1 MHPGENIVKH
11 IIFRGLVA
19 LGLTAVLAGGFLVAP
34 VADAPGAPTAVTEQV
49 GTAPN
54 GDPMFEVDL
63 EGVPQNQAE
72 AGECTWSIVCGVVT
86 VSGSSAY
93 SVRVTYSW
101 NDVYATDRY
110 IPIGHRSSEY
120 GKDADGIYV
129 NAGYDVSCG
138 FTATDVRVYRTTG
151 WYKIT
156 DLDKPVCRR
165 YVA

>member
-1 MHPGENIVKH
+1 VTHIVH
-11 IIFRGLVA
+11 RGLVA
-19 LGLTAVLAGGFLVAP
+19 LGLALGLTATLVALP
-34 VADAPGAPTAVTEQV
+34 IADPPGEPTAAVEQI

-63 EGVPQNQAE
+63 EGVPRDQAQ
-72 AGECTWSIVCGVVT
+72 AGECTWSLVCGVVT

-101 NDVYATDRY
+101 SNVYSTDRY
-110 IPIGHRSSEY
+110 IPVGHRSSEY

-129 NAGYDVSCG
+129 DAGYDVSCG
-138 FTATDVRVYRTTG
+138 FTASDVRVYRTTG

-165 YVA
+165 YRA

>member
-1 MHPGENIVKH
+1 MKH
-11 IIFRGLVA
+11 IVHRGLVA
-19 LGLTAVLAGGFLVAP
+19 LGLVLGLSAAFGAAP
-34 VADAPGAPTAVTEQV
+34 IADLPGEHAATVERV

-54 GDPMFEVDL
+54 GDPMFEVDP
-63 EGVPQNQAE
+63 EGVPQDQAQ
-72 AGECTWSIVCGVVT
+72 AGECTLGIVCGVVT
-86 VSGSSAY
+86 VTGSRAY

-101 NDVYATDRY
+101 SNVLATDRY

-129 NAGYDVSCG
+129 DSGFDVSCG

-156 DLDKPVCRR
+156 DIDKPVCRR
-165 YVA
+165 SRA